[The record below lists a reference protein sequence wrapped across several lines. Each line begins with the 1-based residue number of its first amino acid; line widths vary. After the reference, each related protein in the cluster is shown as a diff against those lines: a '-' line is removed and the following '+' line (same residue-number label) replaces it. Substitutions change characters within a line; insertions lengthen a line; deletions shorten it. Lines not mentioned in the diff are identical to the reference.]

1 MPWTEIGEHALA
13 LGLYP
18 GLVATLAIGAVLEV
32 AAGWA
37 MVPERGGP
45 RVAGRTVLA
54 VLRQTGPRAVP
65 LLPALGVFL
74 ALVAVL
80 QTSIPFNPV
89 PSEDRNLLVAAIG
102 LAAAGWAAWG
112 WGWGRDEIDP
122 GLLLRVQLCW
132 LVAVL
137 VPALVPQN
145 LHPGALGVRQ
155 LGSYLPIKF
164 ACGLLFLACMPALIQ
179 LLPESAPVGVPG
191 AIRPRNGDRDS
202 AGMEV
207 LRAALWLPYCALF
220 ASLFFPPAEDLLG
233 ALRFAVI
240 AAGAAA
246 LTMAGAK
253 TLIYQGG
260 VFTRRFYSF
269 LVLPFSLLTLGLG
282 TLASILRV

>member
-18 GLVATLAIGAVLEV
+18 GFVATLLVGSVLEV

-45 RVAGRTVLA
+45 RVAGRAVLA
-54 VLRQTGPRAVP
+54 VLRDTGPRGVP
-65 LLPALGVFL
+65 LLSALGVFL

-80 QTSIPFNPV
+80 QTSAPFNPV
-89 PSEDRNLLVAAIG
+89 PSEDRNVVVAAIG
-102 LAAAGWAAWG
+102 LAAAGWAGWG
-112 WGWGRDEIDP
+112 WGWGKDEIDP
-122 GLLLRVQLCW
+122 GLMLRVQLCW

-137 VPALVPQN
+137 VPALVPEN

-164 ACGLLFLACMPALIQ
+164 ACGLLFLACMPALMQ

-191 AIRPRNGDRDS
+191 AIRPRNGDRDA

-207 LRAALWLPYCALF
+207 LRATLWLPYCGLF
-220 ASLFFPPAEDLLG
+220 ASLFFPPPEDLSG
-233 ALRFAVI
+233 ALRFAV
-240 AAGAAA
+240 AAGGAAA

-269 LVLPFSLLTLGLG
+269 AAVPFALVVLGLG
-282 TLASILRV
+282 TLASLLRV